1 MKPVIVGIS
10 GGSGAVMA
18 QRAVD
23 NLLERGVPVVCTASA
38 GGRQMWREELDEPF
52 GEAVGRWERRGGFT
66 YHNVTDIG
74 AAIASGSFPS
84 HGMLVLP
91 CSMATVAAIAH
102 GLADNLLRR
111 AADVAIKER
120 KPLVLVP
127 RETPLS
133 PIHLE
138 NMLGLARLGVVILP
152 PEPAF
157 YLKPQSVEDI
167 VGYVVGKALEALGV
181 EGALE
186 EGMRYRGRKSMSRE
200 EG

>member
-1 MKPVIVGIS
+1 
-10 GGSGAVMA
+10 MA

-23 NLLERGVPVVCTASA
+23 TLLDRGVQVVCTASA

-52 GEAVGRWERRGGFT
+52 GDAIARWERRGGFT

-74 AAIASGSFPS
+74 APIASGSFAV

-120 KPLVLVP
+120 RPLVLVP

-138 NMLGLARLGVVILP
+138 NMLSLSRLGVVVLP

-157 YLKPQSVEDI
+157 YLKPQSVDDI

-181 EGALE
+181 PDALPE
-186 EGMRYRGRKSMSRE
+186 ELRYQGRTSVSRE